1 MLSRSNS
8 NAGERLRRAKSTSS
22 QHTAS
27 SGHHRTSTS
36 IDPFVTRQQAE
47 AAAVEAY
54 YRAKQYDEPA
64 RQNYRPVP
72 QKIQRRRSN
81 KTGRTEG
88 SHLEEARLGRRRSN
102 STRGDGKATQ
112 ASLVRPQRVTESNA
126 EGSAEEDNTIPHKR
140 SFIPS
145 SVAFSRQS
153 NSDELTGPTTIHR
166 IRKTQSVYADGSPIP
181 RHAAKLK
188 ERSSTLQ
195 LNNMPSQSNADGYGG
210 KVQQDST
217 SEGPPEFTNR
227 SLTSQWPCVKEAH
240 IHGGSSS
247 ILNDASHGP
256 QQKVVRERKS
266 MFLAP
271 FQKRRPVAA
280 QKTGD
285 NGYDTSLPPFN
296 YAAEPSLQIPAVLV
310 EPSTP
315 TPSPIIVMEKKRN
328 FTSIKGR
335 IKNVFRKSS
344 RLPAEIPPQHI
355 EATHFHY
362 SASEEAYHSLSGKK
376 SDPFLARSEE
386 NFLGPP
392 RVNADNASSH
402 RSASRFSDTGSRVT
416 SWANSTAAGT
426 CTSRAD
432 PDLLPTVDERGGLE
446 PVSTQST
453 LRRKT
458 SAFFGGP
465 VKNKL
470 RRSSKVKLSNSEETN
485 GLYHALQLR
494 MRPANRATTPEPCV
508 SDAEQEQPALGS
520 LPTEQHAAKSISS
533 VRKYSISTIRN
544 VTPDPNAC
552 HIGTCSPVL
561 EVKSPAGITDQDTSF
576 DCGARGNP
584 AQLSVTEEAT
594 PTLDQL
600 ERRME
605 KSRNRWQSPLD
616 ELCPPAPAGHRP
628 DMEDN
633 PYELR
638 SLSQSHPQPP
648 VQSDLPHH
656 ARVGQAEQ
664 ADMAGIMSPSVYS
677 RATDGASPRPDT
689 PADQAG
695 MVVTITGREV
705 KSYSISPPKQR
716 SQGQERS
723 AQTSGQW
730 RRWLS
735 GEMSSMKEAEGDFK
749 LAEAFL
755 QDGAIDSR
763 STSRQA
769 SDRNDSSRC
778 ASASPAVEARP
789 SSSVG
794 AATVRPRVASSRRSS
809 FMNDR
814 YPMIDT
820 SRNSSDQSIRSRSR
834 ISSYAADHRKN
845 ATGVNTDSQAKAAST
860 SRRIIT
866 GKHSLAQLETK
877 ARTMT
882 TNSFGDP
889 PEPYMSGALAM
900 QDGKPAAPVDDKA
913 SLPSEQ
919 RRPVL
924 TAAKHKSAFELRAT
938 YKNSSTGRSTP
949 LEIRRKP
956 TNGTVE
962 SRDMLDDST
971 LLNIS
976 AGPYATTNEPFDTG
990 RTSTGAKE
998 NFRPASDAASLPAL
1012 SSSEWL
1018 ATGANKARRPT
1029 KLHPALRNRNVSKYS
1044 PIKRTSCCGSKSG
1057 EERGSP
1063 AQRMASEWLERRS
1076 RESTPTAP
1084 AFV

>member
-22 QHTAS
+22 QHTAA

-54 YRAKQYDEPA
+54 YRAKQYDEPTP
-64 RQNYRPVP
+64 QSYRPVP
-72 QKIQRRRSN
+72 PKIHRRRSN

-102 STRGDGKATQ
+102 STRGDGKVTQ
-112 ASLVRPQRVTESNA
+112 ASRIRHQRVIEPTA
-126 EGSAEEDNTIPHKR
+126 KGSAEEENATTHKR
-140 SFIPS
+140 SLIS
-145 SVAFSRQS
+145 SSATFARQS
-153 NSDELTGPTTIHR
+153 NSDELTGPSTSHR
-166 IRKTQSVYADGSPIP
+166 IRKTQSVYADGSPMP

-195 LNNMPSQSNADGYGG
+195 LSNTPSQSDTNGYGG
-210 KVQQDST
+210 ELEHDSNV
-217 SEGPPEFTNR
+217 EGPPDVTNR
-227 SLTSQWPCVKEAH
+227 SLTSQWPYVKEAQ
-240 IHGGSSS
+240 IDERISDVMNPQPHGSR
-247 ILNDASHGP
+247 
-256 QQKVVRERKS
+256 QKKLRERKS

-271 FQKRRPVAA
+271 FQKRRTAA
-280 QKTGD
+280 VHKIGD

-296 YAAEPSLQIPAVLV
+296 YASEPSLQIPAVLV
-310 EPSTP
+310 ESSTP
-315 TPSPIIVMEKKRN
+315 SPSPIIVVEKKRN

-344 RLPAEIPPQHI
+344 RLPTEIPPQHV

-376 SDPFLARSEE
+376 SDPFLARAEE
-386 NFLGPP
+386 GFLGPP
-392 RVNADNASSH
+392 RVNADSASSH
-402 RSASRFSDTGSRVT
+402 RSVSRFSDAGSRVT
-416 SWANSTAAGT
+416 SWANSTVAGT

-432 PDLLPTVDERGGLE
+432 PDHLPTLDEGEGLE
-446 PVSTQST
+446 HVSMQST

-458 SAFFGGP
+458 SSLFGGP

-470 RRSSKVKLSNSEETN
+470 RRASKVKLGDSEETN
-485 GLYHALQLR
+485 RLYHALQQR
-494 MRPANRATTPEPCV
+494 MRPVNRDITPEPCV
-508 SDAEQEQPALGS
+508 SEAEREPSALAS
-520 LPTEQHAAKSISS
+520 LPTKLQAATSVPSI
-533 VRKYSISTIRN
+533 RRYSTSTIRN
-544 VTPDPNAC
+544 VTPDPNAY

-561 EVKSPAGITDQDTSF
+561 EVRSPEGVIEQNANFG
-576 DCGARGNP
+576 CGARGYLYQQS
-584 AQLSVTEEAT
+584 AAGVTA
-594 PTLDQL
+594 PTLEQL
-600 ERRME
+600 QRRME

-616 ELCPPAPAGHRP
+616 ELSPPAPGGYRP

-648 VQSDLPHH
+648 VRSDLPHH
-656 ARVGQAEQ
+656 ARIGQAER
-664 ADMAGIMSPSVYS
+664 ADTVDIMSPSVYS

-716 SQGQERS
+716 AQAQERS

-735 GEMSSMKEAEGDFK
+735 GEMSGMKEAEGDFK
-749 LAEAFL
+749 LAQAFL
-755 QDGAIDSR
+755 QDSAIDSR

-769 SDRNDSSRC
+769 SNQNDSSRC
-778 ASASPAVEARP
+778 ASASPVEARP
-789 SSSVG
+789 SSSVA
-794 AATVRPRVASSRRSS
+794 AATARPRAASSRRSS

-834 ISSYAADHRKN
+834 VSSHAADHRKN
-845 ATGVNTDSQAKAAST
+845 AMGANTDGQAKAAT
-860 SRRIIT
+860 TTRRIIT

-877 ARTMT
+877 AGTMMT
-882 TNSFGDP
+882 DSHSDV
-889 PEPYMSGALAM
+889 PEQHMSGALVTR
-900 QDGKPAAPVDDKA
+900 GEKPAAPVNDKA
-913 SLPSEQ
+913 TLPSEQ

-938 YKNSSTGRSTP
+938 YKSSMTGRSTP

-956 TNGTVE
+956 PNNTVE
-962 SRDMLDDST
+962 SKNMLDDST

-976 AGPYATTNEPFDTG
+976 AGPYATHEQPGPG
-990 RTSTGAKE
+990 RTSSTGEKE
-998 NFRPASDAASLPAL
+998 NFRPAPDATSLPAL

-1018 ATGANKARRPT
+1018 ATGANKARRPIAV
-1029 KLHPALRNRNVSKYS
+1029 HPALRNRAISKYS
-1044 PIKRTSCCGSKSG
+1044 PPKRTGCCGSKPG

-1063 AQRMASEWLERRS
+1063 AQRMASEWLEKRS